1 MKKNYKLVLGLVAGL
16 TIGSAV
22 VANSVPTEAKI
33 KYETPKQMGKRVYR
47 AMVKAY
53 NGKKKVTV
61 SFYVKAK
68 KEEKVWDVS
77 NKVQKEASKAQF
89 GKQQIGNR
97 KLSLS
102 ADDTCLNPSYKKV
115 RKGVYRYKYTI
126 NGKNRMFRDLFR
138 DDECNRKL
146 LADLTPLTKGK
157 SQFDKAFITM
167 AWLRGRAGYQCG
179 RNQDASNYALWRRK
193 FHADC
198 DDLAGA
204 YWYYAEAAGVK
215 KVGMVAIPDEDGGHA
230 WNYIVVN
237 GRMYFVDFQGW
248 DESFGRKGDLTG
260 KEFVKKMYDPDFL
273 MKKWQAL
280 KGLTNWYRDY
290 VSTDVKNELAPKI
303 LWNKMTTEQR
313 DDYKNCI
320 KKMDGR
326 FDILDEYNFECD
338 SWSQS
343 CFLPV
348 KVYFSGRYTDY
359 TVKQLKNKS
368 WWDGLDGKPGKMP
381 KKYRKYLW

>member
-1 MKKNYKLVLGLVAGL
+1 MIFMKKNYKLVLGLVAGL
-16 TIGSAV
+16 TIGSAIGLT
-22 VANSVPTEAKI
+22 AQPTITEAKI
-33 KYETPKQMGKRVYR
+33 KYETPKQAGQRFY
-47 AMVKAY
+47 KAETLAY
-53 NGKKKVTV
+53 KGKKKVTRV
-61 SFYVKAK
+61 FYYKTKDYKDIYKFTSMLYKEAAKAQYGSQFINQHMTDGSTDIIYVKDSHK
-68 KEEKVWDVS
+68 KVK
-77 NKVQKEASKAQF
+77 K
-89 GKQQIGNR
+89 GIG
-97 KLSLS
+97 
-102 ADDTCLNPSYKKV
+102 SYKI
-115 RKGVYRYKYTI
+115 TI
-126 NGKNRMFRDLFR
+126 NGKSGTFRR
-138 DDECNRKL
+138 EYRETEANRKL

-215 KVGMVAIPDEDGGHA
+215 KVGMVSTKVHSF
-230 WNYIVVN
+230 NYIVVN
-237 GRMYFVDFQGW
+237 GRMYFVDFQRW
-248 DESFGRKGDLTG
+248 NDISFGRKGDLTG
-260 KEFVKKMYDPDFL
+260 KEFIEKMYDPDFL

-338 SWSQS
+338 SWSQAQ
-343 CFLPV
+343 FLPM
-348 KVYFSGRYTDY
+348 KVYCSKYSDY
-359 TVKQLKNKS
+359 TVKKIK
-368 WWDGLDGKPGKMP
+368 KIVP
-381 KKYRKYLW
+381 KKLHKYLW

>member
-22 VANSVPTEAKI
+22 VANPVQTEAKI
-33 KYETPKQMGKRVYR
+33 KYETPKQAGQRFY
-47 AMVKAY
+47 KAETLAY
-53 NGKKKVTV
+53 KGKKKVTRV
-61 SFYVKAK
+61 FYYKTKDYKDIYKFTSMLYKEAAKAQYGSQFINQHMTDGSTDIVYVKDSHK
-68 KEEKVWDVS
+68 KVKKGV
-77 NKVQKEASKAQF
+77 
-89 GKQQIGNR
+89 G
-97 KLSLS
+97 
-102 ADDTCLNPSYKKV
+102 SYKI
-115 RKGVYRYKYTI
+115 TI
-126 NGKNRMFRDLFR
+126 NGKSGTFRR
-138 DDECNRKL
+138 EYRETEANRKL

-179 RNQDASNYALWRRK
+179 RNQDTSKKALWNRK
-193 FHADC
+193 YHTDC
-198 DDLAGA
+198 DGLAGT

-215 KVGMVAIPDEDGGHA
+215 KVGMVSTKVHSF
-230 WNYIVVN
+230 NYIVVN
-237 GRMYFVDFQGW
+237 GRMYFVDFQRW
-248 DESFGRKGDLTG
+248 NDISFGRKGDLTG
-260 KEFVKKMYDPDFL
+260 KEFIEKMYDPDFL

-338 SWSQS
+338 SWSQAQ
-343 CFLPV
+343 FLPM
-348 KVYFSGRYTDY
+348 KVYCSKYSDY
-359 TVKQLKNKS
+359 TVKKIK
-368 WWDGLDGKPGKMP
+368 KIVP
-381 KKYRKYLW
+381 KKLHKYLW

>member
-1 MKKNYKLVLGLVAGL
+1 MKKNYKLVLGLALGL
-16 TIGSAV
+16 AVSTAV
-22 VANSVPTEAKI
+22 VLTAQPTTTEAKV

-53 NGKKKVTV
+53 NGKKKITV

-115 RKGVYRYKYTI
+115 KKGVYRYKYTI

-157 SQFDKAFITM
+157 SQFDRAWITM
-167 AWLRGRAGYQCG
+167 QWLQGRSGYQCG
-179 RNQDASNYALWRRK
+179 RNQNASNYALWRRK

-215 KVGMVAIPDEDGGHA
+215 KVGMVSTKVHSF
-230 WNYIVVN
+230 NYIVVD
-237 GRMYFVDFQGW
+237 GRMYFIDYQNCSNPG
-248 DESFGRKGDLTG
+248 FGRKGDLSG
-260 KEFVKKMYDPDFL
+260 KEFVEKMYDSEYVT
-273 MKKWQAL
+273 KKWDAL
-280 KGLTNWYRDY
+280 SFWNEWYRKNVDANA
-290 VSTDVKNELAPKI
+290 KNEITVKAVY
-303 LWNKMTTEQR
+303 NKMTKEQ
-313 DDYKNCI
+313 KEAEE
-320 KKMDGR
+320 KQDGK
-326 FDILDEYNFECD
+326 FSIYGSYQLECD
-338 SWSQS
+338 SWSQAQ
-343 CFLPV
+343 FLPM
-348 KVYFSGRYTDY
+348 KVYCARYSDY
-359 TVKQLKNKS
+359 TVKKIK
-368 WWDGLDGKPGKMP
+368 KIVP
-381 KKYRKYLW
+381 KKLHKYLW

>member
-1 MKKNYKLVLGLVAGL
+1 MKKNYKLVLGLALGLAVSTAVGL
-16 TIGSAV
+16 TAQPTI
-22 VANSVPTEAKI
+22 TEAKI

-115 RKGVYRYKYTI
+115 KKGVYRYKYTI
-126 NGKNRMFRDLFR
+126 NGKNRMFRDLFC
-138 DDECNRKL
+138 DDEYNRKL
-146 LADLTPLTKGK
+146 LADLTPLTDGK

-179 RNQDASNYALWRRK
+179 RNQDTSKKALWKRK
-193 FHADC
+193 YHTDC
-198 DDLAGA
+198 DGLAGS

-215 KVGMVAIPDEDGGHA
+215 KVGMVSTKVHSF
-230 WNYIVVN
+230 NYIVVN
-237 GRMYFVDFQGW
+237 GRMYFVDFQRW
-248 DESFGRKGDLTG
+248 NDISFGRKGDLSG
-260 KEFVKKMYDPDFL
+260 KEFVEKMYDPEYVTKEWDFL
-273 MKKWQAL
+273 NSWDKIYRKYVDADAKKEITCKAI
-280 KGLTNWYRDY
+280 Y
-290 VSTDVKNELAPKI
+290 
-303 LWNKMTTEQR
+303 NKMTKEQR
-313 DDYKNCI
+313 KAADVDNLEE
-320 KKMDGR
+320 
-326 FDILDEYNFECD
+326 FDLDARYALECD
-338 SWSQS
+338 SWSQFQ
-343 CFLPV
+343 FLPM
-348 KVYFSGRYTDY
+348 KVYCSKYSDY
-359 TVKQLKNKS
+359 TVKKIK
-368 WWDGLDGKPGKMP
+368 KIVP
-381 KKYRKYLW
+381 KKLHKYLW

>member
-22 VANSVPTEAKI
+22 GLTAQPTTTEAKI

-115 RKGVYRYKYTI
+115 KKGVYQYKYTI

-157 SQFDKAFITM
+157 SQFDKAWITM
-167 AWLRGRAGYQCG
+167 QWLQGRSYYQCG
-179 RNQDASNYALWRRK
+179 RNQNTSKKALWNRK
-193 FHADC
+193 YHTDC
-198 DDLAGA
+198 DGLAGS
-204 YWYYAEAAGVK
+204 YSYYAKAAGVK
-215 KVGMVAIPDEDGGHA
+215 KVGIVSTKDHSF
-230 WNYIVVN
+230 NYIVVN
-237 GRMYFVDFQGW
+237 GRMYFIDYQDCSNPG
-248 DESFGRKGDLTG
+248 FGRKGDLSG
-260 KEFVKKMYDPDFL
+260 KEFVEKMYDPDYVTKEWDGL
-273 MKKWQAL
+273 KWLNNYYIEHVDPNAKMEISFKAVWDKMPEEHKDKIGKLDGGMDTQY
-280 KGLTNWYRDY
+280 KYELT
-290 VSTDVKNELAPKI
+290 
-303 LWNKMTTEQR
+303 
-313 DDYKNCI
+313 
-320 KKMDGR
+320 
-326 FDILDEYNFECD
+326 CD
-338 SWSQS
+338 SWSQAQ
-343 CFLPV
+343 FLPM
-348 KVYFSGRYTDY
+348 KVYCYRYSDY
-359 TVKQLKNKS
+359 TLKKI
-368 WWDGLDGKPGKMP
+368 KKIVP
-381 KKYRKYLW
+381 KKLHKYLW

>member
-1 MKKNYKLVLGLVAGL
+1 MRKNYKLVLGLALGLAVSTAVGL
-16 TIGSAV
+16 TTQQTT
-22 VANSVPTEAKI
+22 TEAKV

-115 RKGVYRYKYTI
+115 KKGVYRYKYTI

-146 LADLTPLTKGK
+146 LADLTPLTEGK

-179 RNQDASNYALWRRK
+179 RNQDTSKKALWNRK
-193 FHADC
+193 YHTDC
-198 DDLAGA
+198 DGLAGS

-215 KVGMVAIPDEDGGHA
+215 KVGMVSTKVHSF
-230 WNYIVVN
+230 NYIVVN
-237 GRMYFVDFQGW
+237 GRMYFVDFQRW
-248 DESFGRKGDLTG
+248 NDISFGRKGDLTG
-260 KEFVKKMYDPDFL
+260 KEFVEKMYDPEYVTKEWSQLGSLYD
-273 MKKWQAL
+273 
-280 KGLTNWYRDY
+280 WYKEVVDSNAEKRLSCKFFWENMPEKEIEASEKLY
-290 VSTDVKNELAPKI
+290 GKY
-303 LWNKMTTEQR
+303 TTY
-313 DDYKNCI
+313 DKYI
-320 KKMDGR
+320 
-326 FDILDEYNFECD
+326 FSCD
-338 SWSQS
+338 SWSQAQ
-343 CFLPV
+343 FLPM
-348 KVYFSGRYTDY
+348 KVYCARYSDY
-359 TVKQLKNKS
+359 TVKKIK
-368 WWDGLDGKPGKMP
+368 KIVP
-381 KKYRKYLW
+381 KKLHKYLW

>member
-22 VANSVPTEAKI
+22 VLTAQPTTTEAKV

-68 KEEKVWDVS
+68 KEEKVWDIS

-115 RKGVYRYKYTI
+115 KKGVYHYKYTI

-146 LADLTPLTKGK
+146 LADLTPLTEGK

-179 RNQDASNYALWRRK
+179 RNQDASKKALWKRK

-204 YWYYAEAAGVK
+204 YSYYARAAGVK
-215 KVGMVAIPDEDGGHA
+215 KVGIVSTKVHSF
-230 WNYIVVN
+230 NYIVVN
-237 GRMYFVDFQGW
+237 GRMYFVDFQRW
-248 DESFGRKGDLTG
+248 NDISFGRKGDLSG
-260 KEFVKKMYDPDFL
+260 KEFVEKMYDPEYVTKEWYDLKFVYDWY
-273 MKKWQAL
+273 KKNIDPNA
-280 KGLTNWYRDY
+280 KKEIT
-290 VSTDVKNELAPKI
+290 PKA
-303 LWNKMTTEQR
+303 
-313 DDYKNCI
+313 
-320 KKMDGR
+320 
-326 FDILDEYNFECD
+326 ILDEMTKEQRKAFDKYDGEDSVSWGNYALECD
-338 SWSQS
+338 SWSQAQ
-343 CFLPV
+343 FLPM
-348 KVYFSGRYTDY
+348 KVYCSKYSDY
-359 TVKQLKNKS
+359 TVKKIK
-368 WWDGLDGKPGKMP
+368 KIVP
-381 KKYRKYLW
+381 KKLHKYLW

>member
-1 MKKNYKLVLGLVAGL
+1 MRKNYKLVLGLALGLAVSTAVGL
-16 TIGSAV
+16 TAQ
-22 VANSVPTEAKI
+22 PTTTEAKV

-102 ADDTCLNPSYKKV
+102 ADDTCLNPSYKKMK
-115 RKGVYRYKYTI
+115 KGIYRYKYTI

-146 LADLTPLTKGK
+146 LADLTPLTEGK

-167 AWLRGRAGYQCG
+167 AWLRGRAIYQCG
-179 RNQDASNYALWRRK
+179 RNQDASNYALWKRK

-198 DDLAGA
+198 DDLAGT
-204 YWYYAEAAGVK
+204 YWYYAKAAGVK
-215 KVGMVAIPDEDGGHA
+215 KVGMVSVNDEDGGHS

-248 DESFGRKGDLTG
+248 DESFGRKGHLSG
-260 KEFVKKMYDPDFL
+260 KEFVEKMYDPEYV
-273 MKKWQAL
+273 MKRWDDLDWINGWYKKNVDAEA
-280 KGLTNWYRDY
+280 KDELT
-290 VSTDVKNELAPKI
+290 VKAVFDKMPEEQKTYLY
-303 LWNKMTTEQR
+303 NK
-313 DDYKNCI
+313 
-320 KKMDGR
+320 
-326 FDILDEYNFECD
+326 YNSSYDKYIFSCD

-348 KVYFSGRYTDY
+348 KVYFSGKYTDY

>member
-22 VANSVPTEAKI
+22 VLTAQPTTTEAKI

-77 NKVQKEASKAQF
+77 NKVQKEASRAQF
-89 GKQQIGNR
+89 GDQQIGNR

-115 RKGVYRYKYTI
+115 KKGIYRYKYTI

-179 RNQDASNYALWRRK
+179 RNQDTSKKALWNKNHVPAREHRLWT
-193 FHADC
+193 H
-198 DDLAGA
+198 
-204 YWYYAEAAGVK
+204 WYYAEAAGVK
-215 KVGMVAIPDEDGGHA
+215 KVGMVSTKVHSF
-230 WNYIVVN
+230 NYIVVN
-237 GRMYFVDFQGW
+237 GRMYFIDYQSCSNAG
-248 DESFGRKGDLTG
+248 FGRKGDLSG
-260 KEFVKKMYDPDFL
+260 KEFVEKMYDPEYVTKEWDFL
-273 MKKWQAL
+273 NSWDKIYRKYVDGDAE
-280 KGLTNWYRDY
+280 KELTCKAIY
-290 VSTDVKNELAPKI
+290 
-303 LWNKMTTEQR
+303 NKMTKEQR
-313 DDYKNCI
+313 KAAGVDNL
-320 KKMDGR
+320 DG
-326 FDILDEYNFECD
+326 FDLDARYALECD
-338 SWSQS
+338 SWSQAQ
-343 CFLPV
+343 FLPM
-348 KVYFSGRYTDY
+348 KAYCYRYSDY
-359 TVKQLKNKS
+359 TVKKIK
-368 WWDGLDGKPGKMP
+368 KIVP
-381 KKYRKYLW
+381 KKLHKYLW

>member
-1 MKKNYKLVLGLVAGL
+1 MKKNYKLVLGLALGLAVSTAVGL
-16 TIGSAV
+16 TTQ
-22 VANSVPTEAKI
+22 PTTTEAKV

-115 RKGVYRYKYTI
+115 KKGVYRYKYTI

-157 SQFDKAFITM
+157 SQFDKAWITM
-167 AWLRGRAGYQCG
+167 EWLRDRAIYQCG
-179 RNQDASNYALWRRK
+179 RNQDASNYALWKRK

-198 DDLAGA
+198 DDLAGT
-204 YWYYAEAAGVK
+204 YWYYAKAAGVK
-215 KVGMVAIPDEDGGHA
+215 KVGMVSVNDEDGGHS

-237 GRMYFVDFQGW
+237 GRMYFVDFQ
-248 DESFGRKGDLTG
+248 STTG
-260 KEFVKKMYDPDFL
+260 SCLDDKAISAKKVVSLMNDPDFL
-273 MKKWQAL
+273 MQNWD
-280 KGLTNWYRDY
+280 GLSSWNESYREDFDADAKDEITIKAVY
-290 VSTDVKNELAPKI
+290 
-303 LWNKMTTEQR
+303 NKMTVEQ
-313 DDYKNCI
+313 
-320 KKMDGR
+320 KKAAGVNDLSKYSPYSRYQM
-326 FDILDEYNFECD
+326 ECD

-343 CFLPV
+343 HFLPV
-348 KVYFSGRYTDY
+348 QVFCSHGLGREY
-359 TVKQLKNKS
+359 TVKQIKKNCY
-368 WWDGLDGKPGKMP
+368 WDGSNHKGKCPYP
-381 KKYRKYLW
+381 KAIY

>member
-1 MKKNYKLVLGLVAGL
+1 MKKNYKLVLGLVLGLAVSTAVGL
-16 TIGSAV
+16 TAQSTT
-22 VANSVPTEAKI
+22 TEAKI

-89 GKQQIGNR
+89 GKQQIGN
-97 KLSLS
+97 KQLSLS

-115 RKGVYRYKYTI
+115 KKGVYHYKYTI

-146 LADLTPLTKGK
+146 LADLTPLTDGK

-179 RNQDASNYALWRRK
+179 RNQDASKKALWKRK

-198 DDLAGA
+198 DDLAGS

-215 KVGMVAIPDEDGGHA
+215 KVGMVSTKVHSF
-230 WNYIVVN
+230 NYIVVN
-237 GRMYFVDFQGW
+237 GRMYFVDFQRW
-248 DESFGRKGDLTG
+248 NDISFGRKGDLSG
-260 KEFVKKMYDPDFL
+260 KEFVEKMYDPDFL

-290 VSTDVKNELAPKI
+290 VSIDVKNELAPKI

-338 SWSQS
+338 SWSQAQ
-343 CFLPV
+343 FLPM
-348 KVYFSGRYTDY
+348 KVYCSKYSDY
-359 TVKQLKNKS
+359 TVKKIK
-368 WWDGLDGKPGKMP
+368 KIVP
-381 KKYRKYLW
+381 KKLHKYLW

>member
-1 MKKNYKLVLGLVAGL
+1 MKKNYKLVLGLALGLAVSTAVGL
-16 TIGSAV
+16 TTQ
-22 VANSVPTEAKI
+22 PTTTEAKV

-115 RKGVYRYKYTI
+115 KKGVYRYKYTI

-157 SQFDKAFITM
+157 SQFDKAWISM
-167 AWLRGRAGYQCG
+167 QWLQGRSYYQCG
-179 RNQDASNYALWRRK
+179 RNQDTSNKALWNRK
-193 FHADC
+193 YHTDC
-198 DDLAGA
+198 DGLAGS
-204 YWYYAEAAGVK
+204 YSYYAKAAGVK
-215 KVGMVAIPDEDGGHA
+215 KVGIVSTKDHSF
-230 WNYIVVN
+230 NYIVVN
-237 GRMYFVDFQGW
+237 DRMYFIDYQDCSNPG
-248 DESFGRKGDLTG
+248 FGREGDLSG
-260 KEFVKKMYDPDFL
+260 KEFVEKMYDPDFL

-290 VSTDVKNELAPKI
+290 VSTDVKNEFAPKI
-303 LWNKMTTEQR
+303 LWNKMTTKQR

-326 FDILDEYNFECD
+326 FDILDEYNLECD
-338 SWSQS
+338 SWSQAQ
-343 CFLPV
+343 FLPM
-348 KVYFSGRYTDY
+348 KVYCARYSDY
-359 TVKQLKNKS
+359 TVKKIK
-368 WWDGLDGKPGKMP
+368 KIVP
-381 KKYRKYLW
+381 KKLHKYLW